1 MNECRICIEQLENG
15 YTVEV
20 PDTAER
26 KKREAAAKKNKGK
39 DGGMAMPYM
48 GDATKEYAAKTPEEV
63 LAIIKTALATMTPD
77 AEYADA
83 FEEASAMND

>member
-1 MNECRICIEQLENG
+1 MSECRICIEMLENA

-20 PDTAER
+20 PDMAER
-26 KKREAAAKKNKGK
+26 NKREAAAKKNKGK

-63 LAIIKTALATMTPD
+63 LALVKTALSTMTPE
-77 AEYADA
+77 AKYAAA
-83 FEEASAMND
+83 FEEAAAMND